1 MKDAMVL
8 AAFRAL
14 QNFSRMACPGV
25 ASYGLEFHRMK
36 AK

>member
-1 MKDAMVL
+1 MKDAML
-8 AAFRAL
+8 RTAFRAL
-14 QNFSRMACPGV
+14 QNLSRMACPGV